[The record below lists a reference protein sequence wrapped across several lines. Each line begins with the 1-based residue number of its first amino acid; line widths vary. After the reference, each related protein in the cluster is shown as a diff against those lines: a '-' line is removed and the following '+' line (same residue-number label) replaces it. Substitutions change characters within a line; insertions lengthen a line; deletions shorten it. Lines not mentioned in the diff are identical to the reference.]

1 MVTVLTAISNKKT
14 YNEIKENKNINIIY
28 NNIQYK
34 EGIIEVLEKNEIN
47 KKINYIILNENLS
60 GQIKII
66 ELKNKINEINNKIK
80 IIVILNQKNKIK
92 ENQFNKNNIE
102 FIYTSEIKN
111 NKMLEKI
118 NKIDKV
124 IGITGSSGSG
134 KTINMLLISK
144 LLAKD
149 KKVLIIEEN
158 RTIIKLYRKTN
169 IKKEIIE
176 VEKNLYLLNI
186 EFLNLNKKINYN
198 KIINKINIIEK
209 NYDYIFIEIK
219 NNYSY
224 KFYKKIIQE
233 NIFILNSNLLEI
245 IKNKKT
251 IKFFCEKNKK
261 LKIILNNYNENSI
274 SEKIIKNNFNNKI
287 EIIEKLKTNKK
298 YNLIINNF
306 FNINLLDTKTKNKI
320 KKIISNI

>member
-92 ENQFNKNNIE
+92 ENHFIKNNIE

-111 NKMLEKI
+111 NKLLEKI
-118 NKIDKV
+118 NKSDKV

-158 RTIIKLYRKTN
+158 RTIIKLYRKIN

-186 EFLNLNKKINYN
+186 EFLNLYKKINYN

>member
-14 YNEIKENKNINIIY
+14 YKEIKENKNINIIY

-92 ENQFNKNNIE
+92 EKHFIKNNIE

-111 NKMLEKI
+111 NKLLEKI
-118 NKIDKV
+118 NKSDKV

-158 RTIIKLYRKTN
+158 RTIIKLYRKIN

-186 EFLNLNKKINYN
+186 EFLNLYKKINYN